1 MLKAHPSS
9 RQAVTVLVVEDD
21 AVLRDLIGAAVDDVG
36 FRPTLAENLAE
47 ALILTKGDPP
57 DVIVT
62 DLFEGLRSGLDFTPV
77 LHLHR
82 AWPSVPI
89 ILCTARLG
97 AEQIDPAEH
106 DLFAVL
112 PKPFDLREFLDTI
125 QQAATHRPRTV
136 DASA

>member
-1 MLKAHPSS
+1 MKSS
-9 RQAVTVLVVEDD
+9 VGSLETINVLVVEDD

-57 DVIVT
+57 NVIVT
-62 DLFEGLRSGLDFTPV
+62 DLFEGPRSGLDFTSV

-97 AEQIDPAEH
+97 AEHIDPAEH
-106 DLFAVL
+106 DLFAVM

-125 QQAATHRPRTV
+125 QRAATRRQQAA

>member
-1 MLKAHPSS
+1 MRKASTGS
-9 RQAVTVLVVEDD
+9 REAVTVLVVEDD
-21 AVLRDLIGAAVDDVG
+21 AVLRDLIGAAVDDLG
-36 FRPTLAENLAE
+36 FSPTLAENIAD
-47 ALILTKGDPP
+47 ALILTKGHPP
-57 DVIVT
+57 DVIIT
-62 DLFEGLRSGLDFTPV
+62 DLFEGSRAGLDFTPV
-77 LHLHR
+77 LHLHH

-97 AEQIDPAEH
+97 AEQIDPSEH

-125 QQAATHRPRTV
+125 QQAATRRPRAV